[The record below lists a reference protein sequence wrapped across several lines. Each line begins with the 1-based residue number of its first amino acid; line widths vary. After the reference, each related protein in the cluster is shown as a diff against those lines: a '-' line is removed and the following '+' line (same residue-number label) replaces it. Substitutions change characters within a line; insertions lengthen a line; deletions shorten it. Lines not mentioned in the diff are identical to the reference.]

1 MPRGSDNSERYVFR
15 RNMDPIFEFIDYR
28 KFLAAWYENKKS
40 SFKHFSYR
48 YFSQKLGINSPS
60 FLKSVIDGKRNLTAR
75 MAERFSKAIGLSPK
89 ETRYFR
95 NLVLFNQAKT
105 SGEKQEYYAVLRS
118 MAGMVRETTLS
129 ADQYDYFNNWYTPV
143 IRELICLHDFFDDY
157 TRIASAIKPKIQ
169 PKQAKA
175 AVTLLVRLGLVE
187 RMDNGT
193 YRQTN
198 RAITADSS
206 ITSIAVR
213 SFTRTVL
220 DMSKTAIDSID
231 KKERH
236 VSGLT
241 MGISAETYD
250 VIAAEIEALK
260 DRVKVI
266 VNRDNNANR
275 VYQMGL
281 SLFPVSE
288 TLSGNE
294 NGGDKEE

>member
-1 MPRGSDNSERYVFR
+1 MFSGE
-15 RNMDPIFEFIDYR
+15 NMDPIFEFIDYR
-28 KFLAAWYENKKS
+28 KFLAAWYENKKT

-75 MAERFSKAIGLSPK
+75 MAERFSKVIGLSAK

-105 SGEKQEYYAVLRS
+105 PGEKQEYYAVLRS

-129 ADQYDYFNNWYTPV
+129 VDQYDYFSNWYTPV
-143 IRELICLHDFFDDY
+143 IRELICLHDFSDDY
-157 TRIASAIKPKIQ
+157 GKIASAVNPKIL
-169 PKQAKA
+169 PRQAKT
-175 AVTLLVRLGLVE
+175 AVGLLVRLGLVE

-198 RAITADSS
+198 GAITADSS
-206 ITSIAVR
+206 VTSLAVR
-213 SFTRTVL
+213 SFTRTIF
-220 DMSKTAIDSID
+220 DMSKAAIDTFD

-236 VSGLT
+236 MSGLT
-241 MGISAETYD
+241 MGISAEAYD

-281 SLFPVSE
+281 SLSPVSE
-288 TLSGNE
+288 TLSDGI
-294 NGGDKEE
+294 NGGEEEE

>member
-1 MPRGSDNSERYVFR
+1 MFSGE
-15 RNMDPIFEFIDYR
+15 NMDPIFEFIDYR
-28 KFLAAWYENKKS
+28 KFLAAWYENKKT

-60 FLKSVIDGKRNLTAR
+60 FLKSVIDVKRNLTAR
-75 MAERFSKAIGLSPK
+75 MAERFSKVIGLSAK

-105 SGEKQEYYAVLRS
+105 PGEKQEYYAVLRS

-129 ADQYDYFNNWYTPV
+129 VDQYDYFSNWYTPV
-143 IRELICLHDFFDDY
+143 IRELICLHDFSDDY
-157 TRIASAIKPKIQ
+157 GKIASAVNPKIL
-169 PKQAKA
+169 PRQAKT
-175 AVTLLVRLGLVE
+175 AVGLLVRLGLVE

-198 RAITADSS
+198 GAITADSS
-206 ITSIAVR
+206 VTSLAVR
-213 SFTRTVL
+213 SFTRTIF
-220 DMSKTAIDSID
+220 DMSKAAIDTFD

-236 VSGLT
+236 MSGLT
-241 MGISAETYD
+241 MGISAEAYD

-288 TLSGNE
+288 TLSDGI
-294 NGGDKEE
+294 NGGEEEE